1 VTATVHGCAAG
12 SAGIGVLG
20 GSLVGET
27 SGITRGRWRM
37 DELGFPVA
45 GSWFSARQVADG
57 ITLIT
62 EPHVD
67 PLIRANFYHVRGSEA
82 DLIVDTGTGI
92 APLGWVLGGL
102 VDDAKPV
109 IAVATHTHY
118 DHAGGMHEFGER
130 LVHPREQEL
139 LAGKGQFASL
149 LAQDFPAA
157 WRSLVE
163 DGKHQ
168 LPEVLVDAVPFEGCD
183 PRHYTL
189 TPADA
194 TRLVVEG
201 DQITLGS
208 RVFEVMHTP
217 GHSPGGICLLDRGA
231 GVLFSGDTLYDSRLF
246 DELPGSDISSYLK
259 TIARLRLLT
268 GIRVVCPGHDAC
280 FDGDRLRE
288 LCGEYLNRRGQAAA
302 RATAEPG

>member
-1 VTATVHGCAAG
+1 
-12 SAGIGVLG
+12 
-20 GSLVGET
+20 
-27 SGITRGRWRM
+27 M

-62 EPHVD
+62 EPHVAS
-67 PLIRANFYHVRGSEA
+67 LIRANFYHVRGSEA

-102 VDDAKPV
+102 VDDAKRV

-118 DHAGGMHEFGER
+118 DHVGGMHEFGER
-130 LVHPREQEL
+130 LVHPQEQEL

-149 LAQDFPAA
+149 LARDFPAA
-157 WRSLVE
+157 WRSQAE
-163 DGKHQ
+163 DGEHE
-168 LPEVLVDAVPFEGCD
+168 LPEVLVDAVPFEGFD

-189 TPADA
+189 APARA
-194 TRLVVEG
+194 TRLVDEG

-217 GHSPGGICLLDRGA
+217 GHSPGGICLFDRRA

-246 DELPGSDISSYLK
+246 DELPGSDIGSYLK
-259 TIARLRLLT
+259 TIARLRLLA
-268 GIRVVCPGHDAC
+268 GIDLVCPGHDDC
-280 FDGDRLRE
+280 FGGGRLRE
-288 LCGEYLNRRGQAAA
+288 LCDAYLRRRGQAAA
-302 RATAEPG
+302 RAPAEPG